1 METQH
6 FHLFVRFTPKEDVM
20 KKVMYF
26 FAFVILTGLFSCGTT
41 ASTDK
46 EHIKKTE
53 TNDSTEYELVVF
65 DTGFETWF
73 LQRSKP
79 SWYHSK
85 SFYKTWNQRFANEWN
100 ARVRTGKQ
108 GYDTEINYNPTIDY
122 GIELEHKLYYFFKY
136 NGFE

>member
-1 METQH
+1 
-6 FHLFVRFTPKEDVM
+6 M
-20 KKVMYF
+20 KTMFYF
-26 FAFVILTGLFSCGTT
+26 FSFVILIGLFSCGTT
-41 ASTDK
+41 SKADK
-46 EHIKKTE
+46 ERIQKTE

-73 LQRSKP
+73 QQRSKP

-85 SFYKTWNQRFANEWN
+85 PFYKTWNQRYVNEWN
-100 ARVRTGKQ
+100 ARVRTGKR